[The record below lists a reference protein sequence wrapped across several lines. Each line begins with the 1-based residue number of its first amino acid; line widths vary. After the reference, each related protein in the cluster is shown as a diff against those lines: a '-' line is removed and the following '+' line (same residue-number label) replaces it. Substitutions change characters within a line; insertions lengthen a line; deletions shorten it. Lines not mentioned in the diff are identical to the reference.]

1 MQGAGTG
8 EALVRAAI
16 DEARAWG
23 VSAVVLDTGSLNERA
38 QRLRAGFH
46 RLQDRAIPTA
56 ARRTTGCPSR
66 LARARHGGCPGP
78 RARCSPVTHR
88 HAPSRTVT
96 TCRGDDPGRA
106 ASAVFVRWSDD

>member
-23 VSAVVLDTGSLNERA
+23 VSAVVPVFTACRTVRSRQQRDEQLDVRVGWLVLGTVVVRVPER
-38 QRLRAGFH
+38 G
-46 RLQDRAIPTA
+46 
-56 ARRTTGCPSR
+56 ARR
-66 LARARHGGCPGP
+66 
-78 RARCSPVTHR
+78 
-88 HAPSRTVT
+88 SRTVT
-96 TCRGDDPGRA
+96 TCHGDDPGRA